1 MSISCIYYNQNVEF
15 CTSRYYMLEMNN
27 TVTKEETNY
36 LRIANLLLRIAPP
49 AVRVKFDSEFDPV
62 MLQKTLNQSRS
73 QKLDKLR
80 KKRDNQLKT
89 MGFDVSENR

>member
-1 MSISCIYYNQNVEF
+1 
-15 CTSRYYMLEMNN
+15 MNN

-73 QKLDKLR
+73 QKLVTK

>member
-36 LRIANLLLRIAPP
+36 LLIANLLLRIAPP
-49 AVRVKFDSEFDPV
+49 AVRVKFDPV
-62 MLQKTLNQSRS
+62 MLK
-73 QKLDKLR
+73 KLSTKVDHK
-80 KKRDNQLKT
+80 NWI
-89 MGFDVSENR
+89 N

>member
-1 MSISCIYYNQNVEF
+1 MDI
-15 CTSRYYMLEMNN
+15 

-36 LRIANLLLRIAPP
+36 LRIANLLLRKAPP

-62 MLQKTLNQSRS
+62 MLQKTLNQSRT

-80 KKRDNQLKT
+80 KKGIINSKQWDLLFPRT
-89 MGFDVSENR
+89 GR

>member
-1 MSISCIYYNQNVEF
+1 
-15 CTSRYYMLEMNN
+15 MNN
-27 TVTKEETNY
+27 TVTNLKEETNY

-62 MLQKTLNQSRS
+62 MMQKTLNQSRS
-73 QKLDKLR
+73 QKLVTK